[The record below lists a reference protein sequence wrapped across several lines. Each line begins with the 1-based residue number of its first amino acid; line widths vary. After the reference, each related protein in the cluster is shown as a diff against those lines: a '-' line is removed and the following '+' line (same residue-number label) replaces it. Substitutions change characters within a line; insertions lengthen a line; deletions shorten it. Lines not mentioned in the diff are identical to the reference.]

1 MLREEKQSY
10 EMELA
15 QIRDKYE
22 EETACLKESQAES
35 LEELKEKHRVQQE
48 SARNAAEREKNQ
60 LLSVK
65 TYIFYYG
72 CSALIIFRYIMSF
85 FFFLLY

>member
-1 MLREEKQSY
+1 MLFWQTLREEKQSY

-22 EETACLKESQAES
+22 EETACLKDSQAES

-60 LLSVK
+60 LLSVR
-65 TYIFYYG
+65 TCIFYYG
-72 CSALIIFRYIMSF
+72 WSA
-85 FFFLLY
+85 

>member
-1 MLREEKQSY
+1 MLFWQLLCEEKQNY

-15 QIRDKYE
+15 RIRAKYE

-60 LLSVK
+60 LLSVR
-65 TYIFYYG
+65 TYILFFYHEF
-72 CSALIIFRYIMSF
+72 SA
-85 FFFLLY
+85 

>member
-1 MLREEKQSY
+1 MLFWQSLREEKQSY
-10 EMELA
+10 DMELA
-15 QIRDKYE
+15 QIRAKYE

-60 LLSVK
+60 LLSVR
-65 TYIFYYG
+65 TYIFYYWF
-72 CSALIIFRYIMSF
+72 SA
-85 FFFLLY
+85 